1 MEHWDVSLTIGNNIS
16 GRLLLVLLE
25 QIQETG
31 SINKAVD
38 VAGISYRSGWS
49 LLNKTE
55 ETLGKKLILRQSG
68 GQSGGGSALTED
80 GIHLL
85 GHLQSLHRDV
95 ASQLSTIMKEDPTPN
110 AQKLMMASTT
120 EPIATGLLDVLI
132 GEFYKDTGISV
143 FYTSAG
149 SGQALEMAKAGRVD
163 VVLTHAPRLEEEFV
177 REGWGV
183 ERSPFMKDRF
193 ILVGPREDPADV
205 RGAQSIFDA
214 LKRIAKTKCHFVSR
228 GDRSG
233 THIKEQD
240 LWQEAGLDPEG
251 QSWYQSAQRLT
262 GNTGVLEKVKQ
273 EKAYALI
280 DRASFQLAYEDE
292 NVQVLFDKGD
302 ELENLFSVMA
312 VSRKKAAVNQ
322 NVAEQLVRWLI
333 SKQGQAAISSYH
345 GEGASGPMF
354 QSIRS

>member
-1 MEHWDVSLTIGNNIS
+1 MDQWDVSLTIGNNIS

-38 VAGISYRSGWS
+38 IAGISYRSGWS

-55 ETLGKKLILRQSG
+55 DTLGKKLIHRQSG

-120 EPIATGLLDVLI
+120 EPIATGILDVLV

-163 VVLTHAPRLEEEFV
+163 VVLTHAPRMEEEFV

-183 ERSPFMKDRF
+183 ERTPFMKDRF
-193 ILVGPREDPADV
+193 ILIGPREDPADV
-205 RGAQSIFDA
+205 CGAHSIFDA
-214 LKRIAKTKCHFVSR
+214 LKRIAKAKCNFITR

-233 THIKEQD
+233 THIKEKD
-240 LWQEAGLDPEG
+240 LWQEAGMDPEG
-251 QSWYQSAQRLT
+251 QHWYRPAQRLT
-262 GNTGVLEKVKQ
+262 GNAGVLEKAKS

-280 DRASFQLAYEDE
+280 DRASFQIAQGDGT
-292 NVQVLFDKGD
+292 VQVLYDKGD
-302 ELENLFSVMA
+302 EMDNLFSVIA
-312 VSRKKAAVNQ
+312 VSRNKAAVNQ
-322 NVAEQLVRWLI
+322 EGAEHLVRWL
-333 SKQGQAAISSYH
+333 SGNQGQSIISTYYMK
-345 GEGASGPMF
+345 GTREPLF
-354 QSIRS
+354 QPIE